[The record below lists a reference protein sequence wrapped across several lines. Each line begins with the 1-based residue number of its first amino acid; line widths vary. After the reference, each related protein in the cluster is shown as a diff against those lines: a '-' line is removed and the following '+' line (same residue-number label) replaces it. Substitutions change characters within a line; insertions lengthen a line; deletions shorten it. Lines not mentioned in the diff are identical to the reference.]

1 MTKLQ
6 LNLARTYEER
16 GYDAVLKFWTEKQ
29 NEIKSLSEKE
39 RADLKNMIL
48 RYSKI
53 NGDKNNAAFIFDE
66 KASLQSGSG
75 FDFFFEFGQIYQCSK
90 SVEKDA
96 QKAADCFRKSAMCGN
111 RLAAYMLGEM
121 YMTDSGIGKNKGE
134 AEKWYIVASGDRAS
148 YLSKMTIPDGI
159 TSVGSFAFEG
169 VDELV
174 SVEIPESVQIIG
186 NSAFANCRNLR
197 SVDFK
202 NQKVSVSYDAFSSCD
217 SLDDESKALVKK
229 LSASTKMIFVEGGI
243 LNGNTIRSFEIGK
256 YLVTQELYESVIG
269 NNPSYHKGKFL
280 PVETVSWFDAIE
292 FCNVLSKKD
301 GLMPY
306 YTGTKGTSIECD
318 FSANGYRLPTNDEW
332 EFAARGGNKSKG
344 YKYSGSDNIDEV
356 AWYSKTSGKE
366 THEVGMKKPNEL
378 GIYDMSGN
386 VCEWVWDKPDSPYT
400 RFRYGGCYNY
410 DAGDCEVGACKT
422 RGADYRGGI
431 LGFRLACNAY

>member
-29 NEIKSLSEKE
+29 DEIKYLSEKE
-39 RADLKNMIL
+39 CADLKKMIL
-48 RYSKI
+48 RYSKM
-53 NGDKNNAAFIFDE
+53 NGDENNAAFILDE

-75 FDFFFEFGQIYQCSK
+75 FDYFFEFGQIYQCSK

-121 YMTDSGIGKNKGE
+121 YMTDSGIGKNKVE
-134 AEKWYIVASGDRAS
+134 AEKWYIVASGERAS

-159 TSVGSFAFEG
+159 TSVGSFAFERF
-169 VDELV
+169 DELV

-197 SVDFK
+197 SVTFK
-202 NQKVSVSYDAFSSCD
+202 NPKVRVSYDAFSSCV
-217 SLDDESKALVKK
+217 SLDGETKALIKR
-229 LSASTKMIFVEGGI
+229 LSASTEMIFVECGI
-243 LNGNTIRSFEIGK
+243 MNGHTIRSFEIGK
-256 YLVTQELYESVIG
+256 YPVTQELYESVMG
-269 NNPSYHKGKFL
+269 NNPSNYKGKLL

-292 FCNVLSKKD
+292 FCNALSKKD
-301 GLMPY
+301 GLMPC
-306 YTGTKGTSIECD
+306 YTESGNSTECD

-332 EFAARGGNKSKG
+332 EFAACGGNKSKE
-344 YKYSGSDNIDEV
+344 YKYAGSDNIDEV
-356 AWYSKTSGKE
+356 AWCHGNSQGR
-366 THEVGMKKPNEL
+366 THEVGGKKPNEL

-386 VCEWVWDKPDSPYT
+386 VWEWMWDYNLGNPNMDT
-400 RFRYGGCYNY
+400 HCCRGGCYRKDY
-410 DAGDCEVGACKT
+410 SVATCK
-422 RGADYRGGI
+422 GHHENYRGDI
-431 LGFRLACNAY
+431 LGFRLVRNAD